1 MNENIAGECSLY
13 EILKVRDKVA
23 SEKVKHRTETYSVLQ
38 NFPKSFF
45 FNNILS
51 SVFEIGINQKERK
64 KGDGNQIN
72 IRW

>member
-23 SEKVKHRTETYSVLQ
+23 SEKVKHRTENYSVLQ

-45 FNNILS
+45 LIIFCLLYL
-51 SVFEIGINQKERK
+51 K
-64 KGDGNQIN
+64 
-72 IRW
+72 